1 MSQIM
6 EKFDVFKELNDEFKQ
21 RVKILYVF
29 EDYWGK
35 GYNVLIVT
43 KDDKTYAFGRNSYNQ
58 LGFGHNKVVNEIQIV
73 EELCDQQII
82 DFAGWRH
89 CIARNSSG
97 KVYCWGYNEMG
108 LLGNGSQDNIYHKPI
123 LNQYLNNEF
132 VVDISCGARHSLVLT
147 NYGEVYAWG
156 RNWDG
161 QIGNGCNDDQLIPIK
176 VKGFNNERVV
186 MISCGRFHS
195 MALTECGHVYSWGDN
210 ECGQLGI
217 RKKVETPNS
226 PIIIEIKRNNKINH
240 TFKKISC
247 GHSHSLLLS
256 EEGVIYAFGNNECG
270 QVGVGNNSKVKS
282 PQKIRHKN
290 KFIDIKCHFSNNI
303 SIALSESNVFYI
315 WGKCKEEN
323 IYYPRDVKSESF
335 DDIFAEYLKITD
347 RALDMEKLLK
357 AEMKCGNGRYSE
369 EFEEKNLIATGSYGI
384 VCKAMYKKNNELFA
398 IKKIP
403 IEKRF
408 KEKALKEIEIL
419 PKLKSE
425 FIVRLE
431 SAWIEDNYI
440 NVADFKLSENSSIK
454 PSPEILK
461 AEKTLLLHIQMELCS
476 KTLKDLIN
484 QLNQELNQKPEE
496 VMTPLGYY
504 ISSELFIEILESVD
518 YLHKQK
524 VIHRDLKPT
533 NILITD
539 GENGRFVKIA
549 DFGLATI
556 HEFEGQSHTKY
567 SGTPKYR
574 APEVCSKNKYD
585 LKADIY
591 SLGFILQD
599 LFNFDVNE

>member
-1 MSQIM
+1 M
-6 EKFDVFKELNDEFKQ
+6 
-21 RVKILYVF
+21 
-29 EDYWGK
+29 
-35 GYNVLIVT
+35 
-43 KDDKTYAFGRNSYNQ
+43 
-58 LGFGHNKVVNEIQIV
+58 
-73 EELCDQQII
+73 
-82 DFAGWRH
+82 
-89 CIARNSSG
+89 
-97 KVYCWGYNEMG
+97 
-108 LLGNGSQDNIYHKPI
+108 
-123 LNQYLNNEF
+123 
-132 VVDISCGARHSLVLT
+132 LT
-147 NYGEVYAWG
+147 NCGEDYAWG
-156 RNWDG
+156 VSRWG
-161 QIGNGCNDDQLIPIK
+161 QIGNGCNRNQSIPIK

-440 NVADFKLSENSSIK
+440 NVADLKSSENSSLN
-454 PSPEILK
+454 SEIFK

-476 KTLKDLIN
+476 KTLKDLIK
-484 QLNQELNQKPEE
+484 QLNEELNQKPYE
-496 VMTPLGYY
+496 VMTALGYCL
-504 ISSELFIEILESVD
+504 SSELFIEILEGVD
-518 YLHKQK
+518 YLHKQNPPI
-524 VIHRDLKPT
+524 IHRDLKPN

-539 GENGRFVKIA
+539 GMNGRFVKIA

-556 HEFEGQSHTKY
+556 HESSGQSHTKY
-567 SGTPKYR
+567 SGTRKYT
-574 APEVCSKNKYD
+574 APEVMNSKYYD
-585 LKADIY
+585 TKADIY
-591 SLGFILQD
+591 SLGVVLQE
-599 LFNFDVNE
+599 LFNIDINIE

>member
-6 EKFDVFKELNDEFKQ
+6 EKFDVLNKLNDKFKQ

-29 EDYWGK
+29 EDDEDEF
-35 GYNVLIVT
+35 NVLIVT
-43 KDDKTYAFGRNSYNQ
+43 KDEKTFAFGENSNNR
-58 LGFGHNKVVNEIQIV
+58 LGFGHNEVVNEIQIV
-73 EELCDQQII
+73 KELCDQQII
-82 DFAGWRH
+82 DFANGSYH

-97 KVYCWGYNEMG
+97 KVYSWGWNSWG
-108 LLGNGSQDNIYHKPI
+108 CLGIGSEDESFHKPK

-132 VVDISCGARHSLVLT
+132 VTDISCGFGHSLVLT
-147 NYGEVYAWG
+147 NCGEVYAWG
-156 RNWDG
+156 SNYYG
-161 QIGNGCNDDQLIPIK
+161 QIGNGCNNNQVIPIK

-186 MISCGRFHS
+186 MISCGWGHS
-195 MALTECGHVYSWGDN
+195 MALTECGHVYSWGAN
-210 ECGQLGI
+210 YSGQLGV
-217 RKKVETPNS
+217 RKKTLNS
-226 PIIIEIKRNNKINH
+226 PTMIKIKNDNKINL

-256 EEGVIYAFGNNECG
+256 EEGVIYTFGSNDCG
-270 QVGVGNNSKVKS
+270 QLGIENTI
-282 PQKIRHKN
+282 QKFRTPKKLPHPN
-290 KFIDIKCHFSNNI
+290 KFINIKCHFSSDI
-303 SIALSESNVFYI
+303 SIALSESNVFHI
-315 WGKCKEEN
+315 WGKCKKEN
-323 IYYPRDVKSESF
+323 IYYPREVKSESF
-335 DDIFAEYLKITD
+335 DDIFAEYLKITY
-347 RALDMEKLLK
+347 RALDMEELLK
-357 AEMKCGNGRYSE
+357 AETKCGNGRYSE
-369 EFEEKNLIATGSYGI
+369 EFKEMNLIAVGSYGI

-403 IEKRF
+403 IEKSF
-408 KEKALKEIEIL
+408 EEKALKEIAIL

-440 NVADFKLSENSSIK
+440 RVDDYKSAENSSLK
-454 PSPEILK
+454 PNPEIFK

-476 KTLKDLIN
+476 KTLKDLIK
-484 QLNQELNQKPEE
+484 QLNEELNQKPEK

-539 GENGRFVKIA
+539 GKKRRFVKIA

-574 APEVCSKNKYD
+574 APEVNSKNKYD

-591 SLGFILQD
+591 SLGYILQD